1 MESISVNKIKNFI
14 KQEIVLCAAV
24 LLAIISSFF
33 QRPTLASIDFGVLS
47 VLLALMLVVAGLKSI
62 RFLDWAAVEF
72 LNKCTSLRQV
82 NGALILI
89 TYISSMFVT
98 NDVALITFV
107 PLTLVIRK
115 RLQVDMVRTIVLQTM
130 AANLGSMVTPSGNP
144 QNLFLYSHFHY
155 TATKFFMVM
164 AGPTLLAALFL
175 AILCY
180 RGRNKKL
187 TLTLDPM
194 EKPDRTL
201 TYLYIGLL
209 LLNIG
214 AVLHFVDKYIALGIT
229 VAILLF
235 INRSLFKAVD
245 YSLLVTFIGF
255 FVFIGNISQTAFVDY
270 LRNNVLGSDLG
281 TYLAGLILSQ
291 VISNVPAAMLLAGLT
306 KAADALLL
314 GVNIGGL
321 GTLIASMASV
331 ISYKIYTA
339 EHPYQAAVFLKT
351 FTVYNVAGL
360 LLIGVPVAVYFYMF

>member
-1 MESISVNKIKNFI
+1 MNIQNIKEFI

-24 LLAIISSFF
+24 LLAFLSSIFH
-33 QRPTLASIDFGVLS
+33 RPTIGSIDFEVLS
-47 VLLALMLVVAGLKSI
+47 VLFALMLVVAGLKSI
-62 RFLDWAAVEF
+62 RFLDWLAVEF
-72 LNKCTSLRQV
+72 LNKCTSLREV

-130 AANLGSMVTPSGNP
+130 AANLGSMATPPGNP

-155 TATKFFMVM
+155 SAREFFMVM
-164 AGPTLLAALFL
+164 AVPTFLAALFL
-175 AILCY
+175 GILMY

-187 TLTLDPM
+187 TLTLEPM
-194 EKPDRTL
+194 NKPDRKL
-201 TYLYIGLL
+201 TYLYIGML

-214 AVLHFVDKYIALGIT
+214 AVLHFVDKYIALAIT
-229 VAILLF
+229 ALIILV
-235 INRSLFKAVD
+235 INRGLFKVVD
-245 YSLLVTFIGF
+245 YSLLITFVGF

-281 TYLAGLILSQ
+281 TYLAGLLLSQ

-306 KAADALLL
+306 NAADALLL

-339 EHPYQAAVFLKT
+339 EHPYQASVFLKT
-351 FTVYNVAGL
+351 FTVYNLFGL
-360 LLIGVPVAVYFYMF
+360 VIIGLPVAIYFYLV

>member
-1 MESISVNKIKNFI
+1 MEGISLEKIKKFI

-24 LLAIISSFF
+24 FLAIVSSFF
-33 QRPTLASIDFGVLS
+33 HRPTMDSIDFGVLS

-62 RFLDWAAVEF
+62 RFLDWLAVEF

-98 NDVALITFV
+98 NDVALLTFV

-115 RLQVDMVRTIVLQTM
+115 RLRVDMVRTIVLQTM
-130 AANLGSMVTPSGNP
+130 AANLGSMATPPGNP

-155 TATKFFMVM
+155 TASKFFLVM

-175 AILCY
+175 GILMY

-187 TLTLDPM
+187 TLTLEPM
-194 EKPDRTL
+194 EKPSQKL
-201 TYLYIGLL
+201 TYLYLGLL
-209 LLNIG
+209 LLNIA
-214 AVLHFVDKYIALGIT
+214 AVLHFVDKYIALAIT
-229 VAILLF
+229 VIFLLV
-235 INRSLFKAVD
+235 INKGLFKVVD
-245 YSLLVTFIGF
+245 YSLLITFVGF
-255 FVFIGNISQTAFVDY
+255 FVFIGNISQTSFVDY
-270 LRNNVLGSDLG
+270 LRTHVLGTAFG
-281 TYLAGLILSQ
+281 TYLAGLALSQ

-306 KAADALLL
+306 DAADALLL

-339 EHPYQAAVFLKT
+339 EHPYQASVFLKT
-351 FTVYNVAGL
+351 FTVYNLAGL
-360 LLIGVPVAVYFYMF
+360 VIIGIPVAIYFY